1 MELDLQ
7 NNFIRLGIALLL
19 GLIIGIQRGWVQRE
33 EEGGRRVAGVRT
45 YTLIGLLGGVS
56 ALLAEHYDVAILVA
70 IVLGLAA
77 LLTAAYL
84 SSQRIRP
91 DMSITGAVSS
101 LLTFSF
107 GVLAVAGYVTLAAA
121 ATVVTAVVLDFKP
134 ELHGLLQQIREQE
147 LDAGLKLLL
156 ISVVMLP
163 ILPNRGF
170 GPWDAINP
178 YEVWW
183 MVVLIAGI
191 SFIGYCAVK
200 IGGPRKGILFTG
212 LFAGLTS
219 STALTIHYARI
230 SRDNESLCPLLA
242 SGVLAACGTMFPRV
256 LLICSLINPALGSR
270 LFWAVA
276 VMTLLVYFPAAFIW
290 WRHGRITVE
299 QPEMSQNPL
308 ELSSA
313 MIFGLILLVIIL
325 LSHAL
330 RAWLGN
336 AGIYLLAGIS
346 GLSDVD
352 AITLSLTRMSTQDLS
367 PVIAA
372 RAIAVATVVNSLVK
386 AGLAMGIGHWSLA
399 VRVALPLVIAGTGGI
414 AVVWLMM

>member
-7 NNFIRLGIALLL
+7 NNYVRLGMALLL

-45 YTLIGLLGGVS
+45 YALIGLMGGAS
-56 ALLAEHYDVAILVA
+56 ALLAEHYDVLVL
-70 IVLGLAA
+70 VGMSLGLAV
-77 LLTAAYL
+77 LVTAAYL
-84 SSQRIRP
+84 SNLRIRP
-91 DMSITGAVSS
+91 DLSITGAVSS

-107 GVLAVAGYVTLAAA
+107 GALAVAGYLAPAAA

-134 ELHGLLQQIREQE
+134 ELHGLLRHIREQE

-163 ILPNRGF
+163 ILPNKGF
-170 GPWDAINP
+170 GPWGAINP
-178 YEVWW
+178 YEIWW

-200 IGGPRKGILFTG
+200 IGGAHKGILFTG

-219 STALTIHYARI
+219 STALTLHYARI
-230 SRDNESLCPLLA
+230 SRDNEALSPLLA
-242 SGVLAACGTMFPRV
+242 AGVLAACGTMFPRV
-256 LLICSLINPALGSR
+256 LLICSLINPLLAYR
-270 LFWAVA
+270 LVWPVA
-276 VMTLLVYFPAAFIW
+276 IMTLLVYLPAAVIW
-290 WRHGRITVE
+290 WRQARVTVE
-299 QPEMSQNPL
+299 QPEISQNPM
-308 ELSSA
+308 ELNSA
-313 MIFGLILLVIIL
+313 MLFGFILLVIIL

-352 AITLSLTRMSTQDLS
+352 AITLSLTRMSTMDLS

-372 RAIAVATVVNSLVK
+372 RAIAIATVVNSLVK
-386 AGLAMGIGHWSLA
+386 AGLTVGIGNRALA
-399 VRVALPLVIAGTGGI
+399 IRVALPLVTAGAGGI
-414 AVVWLMM
+414 ACVWLMM

>member
-7 NNFIRLGIALLL
+7 NNYVKLGISLLL
-19 GLIIGIQRGWVQRE
+19 GLIIGIQRGWVQRDE
-33 EEGGRRVAGVRT
+33 VGGRRVAGVRT
-45 YTLIGLLGGVS
+45 YALIGLLGGIS
-56 ALLAEHYDVAILVA
+56 ALLAEHYDVLILVGMG
-70 IVLGLAA
+70 LGLAV
-77 LLTAAYL
+77 LVTTAYR

-91 DMSITGAVSS
+91 DVSITGAVSS

-107 GVLAVAGYVTLAAA
+107 GSLAVAGYVAPAAA
-121 ATVVTAVVLDFKP
+121 AAVVTAMMLDFKP
-134 ELHGLLQQIREQE
+134 ELHGLLRHIREQE

-163 ILPNRGF
+163 LLPNRGF
-170 GPWDAINP
+170 GPWGAINP

-191 SFIGYCAVK
+191 SFVGYCAVK
-200 IGGPRKGILFTG
+200 IGGARKGILFTG
-212 LFAGLTS
+212 LFAGLAS
-219 STALTIHYARI
+219 STALTLHYSRI
-230 SRDNESLCPLLA
+230 SRNNEALCPLLA
-242 SGVLAACGTMFPRV
+242 SGILTACGTMFPRV
-256 LLICSLINPALGSR
+256 LLICSLINPVLGFR
-270 LFWAVA
+270 LFWPIVI
-276 VMTLLVYFPAAFIW
+276 MTLLVYLPAAFIW
-290 WRHGRITVE
+290 WRHARVTVD

-308 ELSSA
+308 ELNSA
-313 MIFGLILLVIIL
+313 MLFGFILLVIIL

-330 RAWLGN
+330 WAWLGN

-372 RAIAVATVVNSLVK
+372 RAIAIATVINSLVK
-386 AGLAMGIGHWSLA
+386 AGLTVGIGNRALA
-399 VRVALPLVIAGTGGI
+399 IRVAVPLVIAGSGGM
-414 AVVWLMM
+414 ACVWLTM